1 MCVRPHMSASAHKSL
16 ARFTAAL
23 VARFGREAIAEDD
36 PSRGKD
42 TGTVYEYPP
51 AEPQNPDWFADMR
64 QGIVDDEDA
73 LAQEIERIRDL
84 VNTALVE
91 STLAEAELDEE
102 LEGYDRLLDDIER
115 VAGPA
120 FVEYLM
126 EKAEQTWLPRYEV
139 DDYEDGVED
148 LPQEDTMDFT
158 EDFTGSVYPPMVL
171 QEDNR

>member
-1 MCVRPHMSASAHKSL
+1 MSASAHTSP

-42 TGTVYEYPP
+42 TGTVYDYPP
-51 AEPQNPDWFADMR
+51 AEPQNPRWFADM
-64 QGIVDDEDA
+64 QFGIINDEDA
-73 LAQEIERIRDL
+73 LSTEIERIRGL
-84 VNTALVE
+84 VDTALVE

-126 EKAEQTWLPRYEV
+126 EEAEQTWLPRYEI
-139 DDYEDGVED
+139 DDYEDGIGD
-148 LPQEDTMDFT
+148 LPQEDTEEFT
-158 EDFTGSVYPPMVL
+158 EDFTGSGYPPMVL
-171 QEDNR
+171 QEDDR